1 MNLISKDLI
10 NKLRQKKINTFFGVQ
25 GGACARLIEDVVKSG
40 GKYYPVLN
48 EQAAGYAAHGY
59 YLATKKV
66 AGIIL
71 TTGPGFTNA
80 VSGIAACYYDNIP
93 LVVLVGQVSKSLNK
107 AKKFKT
113 KMVGF
118 QEIQHLKIGES
129 ISDEVFCIDS
139 VNNYKRFVK
148 QHLNSI
154 TKKVSII
161 EVLDDVQRMKINN
174 ISQKKDEIIKL
185 KKITFNRKDI
195 LELNSKEKLLF
206 ILGAGFSRNLNVK
219 SNLNLLNTFKI
230 PSVLTWGAQEITR
243 RVKISQGIFG
253 EHTPGKGNQQI
264 EKSDIII
271 CLGGSLLQHQVGKS
285 HKNFAPNAKILFV
298 NNDYN
303 ECRRAKKQFGKRLT
317 FYNCE
322 INDFLKS
329 FYKIYKTKKLNQNTI
344 DYKKKPLPKKIDKT
358 PVPILAKIFNK
369 INPNSSIIFSDAGAT
384 LSWSYQASNI
394 LGKKS
399 CPLFTSF
406 NLHAMGYANCAGFG
420 AATET
425 KKNIFVVIGDGSI
438 PMNSQELAW
447 ASRFRIKFIVIDNQG
462 YGIIRQTQRQFYK
475 SLFVGSD
482 FKNKKSSL
490 PSFSIKKIFE
500 SFDIPAIQL
509 NLLKIDNDK
518 INFFLKQKKSTALI
532 IRIDYSA
539 EVKTK

>member
-1 MNLISKDLI
+1 MDLISRDLI

-59 YLATKKV
+59 FLATKKV

-80 VSGIAACYYDNIP
+80 ISGIAACYYDNIP

-118 QEIQHLKIGES
+118 QEIQHLKLGEH
-129 ISDEVFCIDS
+129 ISDNVFCIDS
-139 VNNYKRFVK
+139 ENNYKKFVK
-148 QHLNSI
+148 EHLNSI
-154 TKKVSII
+154 TKQVSII
-161 EVLDDVQRMKINN
+161 EVLDDVQRMKIHN
-174 ISQKKDEIIKL
+174 IVQKTDKNIKS
-185 KKITFNRKDI
+185 KKIIFNRKDS
-195 LELNSKEKLLF
+195 LELNSKVQLLF
-206 ILGAGFSRNLNVK
+206 ILGAGFSRNLKLK
-219 SNLNLLNTFKI
+219 SNLNLLNKLKI
-230 PSVLTWGAQEITR
+230 PSVLTWGAQEIAKA
-243 RVKISQGIFG
+243 VKINHGIFG
-253 EHTPGKGNQQI
+253 EHTPGIGNQQI
-264 EKSDIII
+264 EKSKIII
-271 CLGGSLLQHQVGKS
+271 CLGGSLLQHQAGKS
-285 HKNFAPNAKILFV
+285 HIDFAPYAKILFV
-298 NNDYN
+298 NNDLN

-317 FYNCE
+317 FFNCE
-322 INDFLKS
+322 INNFLNS
-329 FYKIYKTKKLNQNTI
+329 FYKIYKIKNLNQNII
-344 DYKKKPLPKKIDKT
+344 DYKKPLLKKVDKT
-358 PVPILAKIFNK
+358 PVSILTKIFNK
-369 INPNSSIIFSDAGAT
+369 INQNSSIIFSDAGAT

-399 CPLFTSF
+399 PPLFTSF

-425 KKNIFVVIGDGSI
+425 KKNVFVVIGDGSI

-447 ASRFRIKFIVIDNQG
+447 ASRFRIKFIVIDNEG

-475 SLFVGSD
+475 SSFVGSD
-482 FKNKKSSL
+482 FKNKKSAL
-490 PSFSIKKIFE
+490 PHFSIEKIFK
-500 SFDIPAIQL
+500 SFDIPTIQL
-509 NLLKIDNDK
+509 NLLKIDNNK
-518 INFFLKQKKSTALI
+518 INLFLKQKQTTALI
-532 IRIDYSA
+532 IKIDYSA